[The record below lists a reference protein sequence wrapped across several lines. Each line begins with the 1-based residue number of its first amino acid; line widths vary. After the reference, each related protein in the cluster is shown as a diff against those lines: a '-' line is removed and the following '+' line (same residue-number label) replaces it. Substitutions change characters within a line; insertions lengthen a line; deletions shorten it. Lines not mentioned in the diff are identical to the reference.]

1 MNLTYEKAKFRMEN
15 DMQRVTVR
23 ISDDLH
29 SDITNIA
36 KEKGAS
42 LNFIVEQALKYYR
55 DKQYMEDKATIIN
68 EEVINIIQA
77 SNALLLQQ
85 INNKTNRVLSELAI
99 QNAIQNMILE
109 SELDV
114 NSIKADKFRKQAVE
128 FLKTNNRILRL
139 DEIT

>member
-1 MNLTYEKAKFRMEN
+1 MNLKYEKAKFRMEN